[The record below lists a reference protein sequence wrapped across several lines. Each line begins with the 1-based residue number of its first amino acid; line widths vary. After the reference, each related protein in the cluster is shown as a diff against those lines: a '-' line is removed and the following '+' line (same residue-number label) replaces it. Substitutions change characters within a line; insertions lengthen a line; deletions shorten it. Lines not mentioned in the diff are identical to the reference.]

1 MQSLM
6 LLVFVAVVAGLV
18 QGECMVETEV
28 DNNFL
33 VTKLVS
39 NSCILAQSSSDPQ
52 WHHCSDDFRCMRLLL
67 AVRLKCLEVV

>member
-6 LLVFVAVVAGLV
+6 LLVLVAVVAGLV

-39 NSCILAQSSSDPQ
+39 STAVYWRNHHLILNGISALMISDA
-52 WHHCSDDFRCMRLLL
+52 CVSYLRSD
-67 AVRLKCLEVV
+67 

>member
-6 LLVFVAVVAGLV
+6 LLVLVAVVAGLV

-28 DNNFL
+28 ENNFL

-39 NSCILAQSSSDPQ
+39 STAVYWRNHDLIL
-52 WHHCSDDFRCMRLLL
+52 
-67 AVRLKCLEVV
+67 KGICL